1 MLVAWRSL
9 TGRGLARLV
18 SGSEDIYVLQRL
30 KRFFED
36 MGGPVRYFFP
46 GISMAAA
53 RLYEPFYHQ
62 EIATEN
68 KGSVVMSTGY
78 GSVSAQQ
85 CD

>member
-1 MLVAWRSL
+1 
-9 TGRGLARLV
+9 
-18 SGSEDIYVLQRL
+18 
-30 KRFFED
+30 